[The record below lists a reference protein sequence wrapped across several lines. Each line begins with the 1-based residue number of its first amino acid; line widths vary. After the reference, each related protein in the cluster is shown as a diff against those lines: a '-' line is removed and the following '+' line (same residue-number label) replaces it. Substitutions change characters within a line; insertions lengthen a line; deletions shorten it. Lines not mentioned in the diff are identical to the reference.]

1 MIGRRIDVAGSL
13 PGAMF
18 LLLSGVLQTIELSMS
33 AVVAALVFIALGANV
48 RQAPAPPS
56 AV

>member
-1 MIGRRIDVAGSL
+1 MGRRIDVAGSL

-18 LLLSGVLQTIELSMS
+18 PLLSGVLQTIELSIS
-33 AVVAALVFIALGANV
+33 AVVEALAFIALGANV